1 MYEIGRNTYLRNNY
15 ITGEI
20 TTMTIQWAW
29 GGYGPIHKWYY
40 QQWY

>member
-1 MYEIGRNTYLRNNY
+1 
-15 ITGEI
+15 
-20 TTMTIQWAW
+20 MTIQWAW